1 MIYLLALVAITI
13 ALLVQLKYLG
23 IKKRIDIGGVEIT
36 RLRTEVMNFRIE
48 TKSRDY
54 NARKRDEN
62 LLREIRKSSKWE
74 GDYYGSFRDL
84 LADNNIKMDG
94 IAKLCRGIEN
104 VARSNTNN
112 DTEIRAGLTQIKKC
126 QKEAERILKLFEET
140 LEKAKKTG
148 RGK

>member
-1 MIYLLALVAITI
+1 MIYLLALVAIII
-13 ALLVQLKYLG
+13 ALLVELKYLG
-23 IKKRIDIGGVEIT
+23 IKKRIDVNGIEIT

-48 TKSRDY
+48 TKARDY

-62 LLREIRKSSKWE
+62 LLREIHKSSVRE
-74 GDYYGSFRDL
+74 TEHYGSFCDL
-84 LADNNIKMDG
+84 LADNNIKSDG

-104 VARSNTNN
+104 VSRNCANS
-112 DTEIRAGLTQIKKC
+112 DIDFLAFLKKIDNHE
-126 QKEAERILKLFEET
+126 KEGIRILNLFEET

>member
-1 MIYLLALVAITI
+1 MIYLLALVAIII
-13 ALLVQLKYLG
+13 ALLVELKYLG
-23 IKKRIDIGGVEIT
+23 IKKRIDVGGIEIT

-48 TKSRDY
+48 TKARDY

-62 LLREIRKSSKWE
+62 LLREIHKSSHQNSVW
-74 GDYYGSFRDL
+74 YGAICDAS
-84 LADNNIKMDG
+84 ADNNIKMDG
-94 IAKLCRGIEN
+94 ISKLCRGIEN

-126 QKEAERILKLFEET
+126 QKEAGRILNLFEET